1 MTKLKKSIYM
11 IITISVLCHSSY
23 FIILVLFVFQGTK
36 NERRVLACTKT
47 SEFFRFT
54 EGMLERKRPGKKR
67 NVQRK
72 DKGASNEV
80 YN

>member
-1 MTKLKKSIYM
+1 MS
-11 IITISVLCHSSY
+11 SRDFHSDSSY
-23 FIILVLFVFQGTK
+23 FIIRLFVFQGTK

-67 NVQRK
+67 NVQQK
-72 DKGASNEV
+72 DKGASDEV
-80 YN
+80 YNGELLLL